1 MRQKLLYD
9 FCLERFS
16 SNFAFKAVT
25 FRVNVTFCA
34 TMLTICC
41 VTAKSESKEEYY
53 FPHLTVLLT
62 GSVSYLFLSLSLI
75 KSDLV
80 KSLQLANMRFSRFCE
95 VELSKSKNVNSC
107 SNKKYYE
114 FNE

>member
-1 MRQKLLYD
+1 
-9 FCLERFS
+9 
-16 SNFAFKAVT
+16 
-25 FRVNVTFCA
+25 
-34 TMLTICC
+34 MLTICC

-95 VELSKSKNVNSC
+95 VELSKSKNVNKC

-114 FNE
+114 FN